1 MSETKSARNFIYSF
15 SILFQRGGIRL
26 NWYERINEAFDYI
39 EKHLDSSIDL
49 DKVANIMC
57 QSTVSFQRTFSIFMN
72 ISIYEYIRRRRMT
85 LAAIELQTNSI
96 KVIDVAL
103 KYGYESPESFT
114 RAFKEIHGI
123 SPSAARKK
131 GASLN
136 LFPRI
141 TFLLTIK
148 GDIEMDYEM
157 DNKSEQIVNLKGFNW
172 RNIDPSQH
180 LKPFDNCIYLAN
192 KWRELGYA
200 DVLDLGTGLGRH
212 AIYFAKQGFNV
223 SAMDISDYAVQYL
236 KTWAAKENLLINAEV
251 SDMLSLH
258 YPSQS
263 FDCIFAYH
271 VISHTDSIGIKK
283 TIAEIE
289 RVLKPNGEVY
299 LSFCSKESTEF
310 IENRANKLDKNTLI
324 SRNEIEKGIPH
335 FYADL
340 NDIKELLANFKIELI
355 KHTEYFYSN
364 FNPDNRQ
371 REKFYYVNA
380 ILK

>member
-1 MSETKSARNFIYSF
+1 MKPKVQG
-15 SILFQRGGIRL
+15 ILFANLLYCFQRGGIRL
-26 NWYERINEAFDYI
+26 NWYERVNKAFDYI
-39 EKHLDSSIDL
+39 EDHLDSNIDL

-72 ISIYEYIRRRRMT
+72 MSIYEYIRRRRMT
-85 LAAIELQTNSI
+85 LAAIEMQTNSI

-123 SPSAARKK
+123 SPSAARNK
-131 GASLN
+131 GVQLN

-141 TFLLTIK
+141 TFLLTVK

-157 DNKSEQIVNLKGFNW
+157 DNKSEQIVNLKGYNW
-172 RNIDPSQH
+172 VIDPAPH
-180 LKPFDNCIYLAN
+180 FKPVDNCFYLAN
-192 KWRELGYA
+192 KWKESGY
-200 DVLDLGTGLGRH
+200 VNLLDLGTGLGRH
-212 AIYFAKQGFNV
+212 AIYFSKQGFNV
-223 SAMDISDYAVQYL
+223 TAMDISDYAVQYL
-236 KTWAAKENLLINAEV
+236 KTWAAKENQHINAEV
-251 SDMLSLH
+251 GDMLSLN
-258 YPSQS
+258 YSNQS

-310 IENRANKLDKNTLI
+310 IQNRSNKLDKNTLI
-324 SRNEIEKGIPH
+324 SQDVLEKGIPH

-340 NDIKELLANFKIELI
+340 NDIKELLANFKIEII
-355 KHTEYFYSN
+355 KHTEYFYSDFN
-364 FNPDNRQ
+364 FHNHR

>member
-1 MSETKSARNFIYSF
+1 MKPKVQG
-15 SILFQRGGIRL
+15 ILFMHLLYCFQRGGIRL

-39 EKHLDSSIDL
+39 ENHLDSTIDL
-49 DKVANIMC
+49 DKVASIMC

-72 ISIYEYIRRRRMT
+72 ISIYEYIRKRRMT

-131 GASLN
+131 GVQLN

-141 TFLLTIK
+141 TFLLTVK
-148 GDIEMDYEM
+148 GDIEMDYEKY
-157 DNKSEQIVNLKGFNW
+157 NKSEQSVNLKGFNW
-172 RNIDPSQH
+172 AIDTSLN
-180 LKPFDNCIYLAN
+180 LKPTDNCIYLAN
-192 KWRELGYA
+192 KWRESGY
-200 DVLDLGTGLGRH
+200 VNLLDLGTGLGRH
-212 AIYFAKQGFNV
+212 AIYFSKQGFNV
-223 SAMDISDYAVQYL
+223 SAMDISDYAIQYL
-236 KTWAAKENLLINAEV
+236 KTWAEKENLLINAEV
-251 SDMLSLH
+251 GDMLSLH
-258 YPSQS
+258 YSNQS

-271 VISHTDSIGIKK
+271 VISHTDLIGMKK
-283 TIAEIE
+283 AIAEIE

-310 IENRANKLDKNTLI
+310 IENRSNKLDKNTLI
-324 SRNEIEKGIPH
+324 SRDKLEKGIPH

-355 KHTEYFYSN
+355 KHTEYFYSD
-364 FNPDNRQ
+364 FNPDKHR

>member
-1 MSETKSARNFIYSF
+1 M
-15 SILFQRGGIRL
+15 

-39 EKHLDSSIDL
+39 EEHLDSIIDL

-57 QSTVSFQRTFSIFMN
+57 QSKVSFQRTFSIFMN
-72 ISIYEYIRRRRMT
+72 MTICEYIRRRRMT

-131 GASLN
+131 GVQFN

-141 TFLLTIK
+141 TFLLTVK
-148 GDIEMDYEM
+148 GDIEMDYKM
-157 DNKSEQIVNLKGFNW
+157 YKMNEQIVNLKGHNW
-172 RNIDPSQH
+172 AIATSPH
-180 LKPFDNCIYLAN
+180 LEPIDNCIYLAN
-192 KWRELGYA
+192 KWKGAGFVDL
-200 DVLDLGTGLGRH
+200 LDLGTGLGQN
-212 AIYFAKQGFNV
+212 AIYFSKQGFNV
-223 SAMDISDYAVQYL
+223 TAMDISDYAVEYL
-236 KTWAAKENLLINAEV
+236 KTWAAKENQHINAEV
-251 SDMLSLH
+251 GDMLSLN
-258 YPSQS
+258 YSNQS

-289 RVLKPNGEVY
+289 RVLKQNGQVY

-310 IENRANKLDKNTLI
+310 IENRSNRLDKNTLI
-324 SRNEIEKGIPH
+324 SQDEIEEGIPH

-355 KHTEYFYSN
+355 KHTEYFYSDFDPN
-364 FNPDNRQ
+364 NHR

-380 ILK
+380 TLK

>member
-1 MSETKSARNFIYSF
+1 M
-15 SILFQRGGIRL
+15 

-39 EKHLDSSIDL
+39 EEHLDSSIDL

-72 ISIYEYIRRRRMT
+72 MSIFEYIRRRRMT
-85 LAAIELQTNSI
+85 LAAIELQTNST

-131 GASLN
+131 GVQLN

-141 TFLLTIK
+141 TFLLTVK
-148 GDIEMDYEM
+148 GDIEMDYEI
-157 DNKSEQIVNLKGFNW
+157 DNKSEQIVNMKGHNW
-172 RNIDPSQH
+172 AIDPSPQ
-180 LKPFDNCIYLAN
+180 LKPVDNCIYLAN
-192 KWRELGYA
+192 IWRELGYV
-200 DVLDLGTGLGRH
+200 DLLDLGTGLGRN
-212 AIYFAKQGFNV
+212 AIHFSKQGFNV
-223 SAMDISDYAVQYL
+223 TAIDISDYAVQYL
-236 KTWAAKENLLINAEV
+236 KTWAAKENLPINAEV
-251 SDMLSLH
+251 GDMLSLN
-258 YPSQS
+258 YPNQS

-271 VISHTDSIGIKK
+271 VISHTDSIGLKK

-299 LSFCSKESTEF
+299 LSFCSKESTDF
-310 IENRANKLDKNTLI
+310 IENKSKKIDPNTLI
-324 SRNEIEKGIPH
+324 CQDEPEKGILH

-340 NDIKELLANFKIELI
+340 KNIKELLANFKIELI

-364 FNPDNRQ
+364 FNPDSHR

>member
-1 MSETKSARNFIYSF
+1 
-15 SILFQRGGIRL
+15 L
-26 NWYERINEAFDYI
+26 NWYEQINEAFDYI
-39 EKHLDSSIDL
+39 EEHLDSSIDL

-72 ISIYEYIRRRRMT
+72 MSIHEYIRRRRMT
-85 LAAIELQTNSI
+85 LAAIELEANSI

-103 KYGYESPESFT
+103 KYGYESPEAFT

-131 GASLN
+131 GVQLN

-141 TFLLTIK
+141 TFLLTAK

-157 DNKSEQIVNLKGFNW
+157 YNKNERIVNLKGHNW
-172 RNIDPSQH
+172 AAIDPSPH
-180 LKPFDNCIYLAN
+180 LKPLDNCIYLAN
-192 KWRELGYA
+192 KWRESGYV
-200 DVLDLGTGLGRH
+200 DILDLGTGLGRH
-212 AIYFAKQGFNV
+212 AVYFSKQGFNV
-223 SAMDISDYAVQYL
+223 TAVDISDYAVQYL
-236 KTWAAKENLLINAEV
+236 KTWAEKENLTINAEV
-251 SDMLSLH
+251 GDMQSLN
-258 YPSQS
+258 YPNQS

-271 VISHTDSIGIKK
+271 VISHTDSIGLKK

-289 RVLKPNGEVY
+289 RVLKPKGEVY

-324 SRNEIEKGIPH
+324 SQDELEKGIPH
-335 FYADL
+335 FFADL
-340 NDIKELLANFKIELI
+340 HDIKELLANFKIELI
-355 KHTEYFYSN
+355 KHTEYFYSD
-364 FNPDNRQ
+364 FNPDNHR

-380 ILK
+380 TLK

>member
-1 MSETKSARNFIYSF
+1 
-15 SILFQRGGIRL
+15 L

-39 EKHLDSSIDL
+39 EDYLDSNIDL

-131 GASLN
+131 GVQLN

-141 TFLLTIK
+141 TFLLTVK
-148 GDIEMDYEM
+148 GDVEMDYKM
-157 DNKSEQIVNLKGFNW
+157 DNKSEQIVNLKGYNW
-172 RNIDPSQH
+172 GNIDPTPH

-192 KWRELGYA
+192 KWRESGYV
-200 DVLDLGTGLGRH
+200 DLLDLGTGLGRH
-212 AIYFAKQGFNV
+212 AIYFSKQGFNV
-223 SAMDISDYAVQYL
+223 TAMDISDYAVQYL
-236 KTWAAKENLLINAEV
+236 KTWAAKENQLINAEV
-251 SDMLSLH
+251 GDMLSLN
-258 YPSQS
+258 YSNQS

-271 VISHTDSIGIKK
+271 VISHTDSIGMKK

-299 LSFCSKESTEF
+299 LSFCSKESTDF
-310 IENRANKLDKNTLI
+310 IESRANRLDKNTLI
-324 SRNEIEKGIPH
+324 SREEPEKGVPH

-355 KHTEYFYSN
+355 KHTEYFYSD
-364 FNPDNRQ
+364 FNPDNHRRQ
-371 REKFYYVNA
+371 KFYYVNA

>member
-1 MSETKSARNFIYSF
+1 M
-15 SILFQRGGIRL
+15 

-39 EKHLDSSIDL
+39 EDHLDSNIDL
-49 DKVANIMC
+49 DKIANIMC
-57 QSTVSFQRTFSIFMN
+57 QSTVSFQRTFSILMN

-114 RAFKEIHGI
+114 RAFKGIHGI

-131 GASLN
+131 GVQLN

-141 TFLLTIK
+141 TFLLTVK
-148 GDIEMDYEM
+148 GDIEMDYKM
-157 DNKSEQIVNLKGFNW
+157 DNKSKQIVNLKGHNW
-172 RNIDPSQH
+172 AIDPSSPQ
-180 LKPFDNCIYLAN
+180 LKPVDNCIYLAN
-192 KWRELGYA
+192 RWKESGYV
-200 DVLDLGTGLGRH
+200 DLLDLGTGLGRH
-212 AIYFAKQGFNV
+212 AIYFSKQGFNV
-223 SAMDISDYAVQYL
+223 TAMDISDYAVEYL
-236 KTWAAKENLLINAEV
+236 KTWAAKENLLINAMV
-251 SDMLSLH
+251 GDMLSLH
-258 YPSQS
+258 YSNQS

-271 VISHTDSIGIKK
+271 VISHTDSNGIKK
-283 TIAEIE
+283 AIAEIE

-310 IENRANKLDKNTLI
+310 IENRLDKLDKNTLVN
-324 SRNEIEKGIPH
+324 RDELEKGVPH

-340 NDIKELLANFKIELI
+340 NDIKELLANFKIEFI
-355 KHTEYFYSN
+355 KHTEYFYSGSN
-364 FNPDNRQ
+364 LDNSK

-380 ILK
+380 TLK

>member
-1 MSETKSARNFIYSF
+1 MQG
-15 SILFQRGGIRL
+15 ILYIDLLYCFQRGGIRL
-26 NWYERINEAFDYI
+26 NWYEQINEAFDYI
-39 EKHLDSSIDL
+39 EDHLDSNIDI

-114 RAFKEIHGI
+114 RAFKVIHGI

-131 GASLN
+131 GVQLN

-141 TFLLTIK
+141 TFLLTVK

-157 DNKSEQIVNLKGFNW
+157 DNKSEKIVNLKGYNW
-172 RNIDPSQH
+172 AIDPSPH
-180 LKPFDNCIYLAN
+180 LNPIDNCIYLAH
-192 KWRELGYA
+192 KWRESGYS
-200 DVLDLGTGLGRH
+200 DLLDLGAGLGRN
-212 AIYFAKQGFNV
+212 AIYFSRQGFNV
-223 SAMDISDYAVQYL
+223 TAIDISDYGVQYL
-236 KTWAAKENLLINAEV
+236 KTWAAKENLPINAEV
-251 SDMLSLH
+251 GDMLSLH
-258 YPSQS
+258 YPNQT

-310 IENRANKLDKNTLI
+310 IENRSYKLDKNTLI
-324 SRNEIEKGIPH
+324 SQDELEKGIPH

-340 NDIKELLANFKIELI
+340 KDIKELLANFKIVLI
-355 KHTEYFYSN
+355 KHTEYFYSD
-364 FNPDNRQ
+364 FNPNNHQ

>member
-1 MSETKSARNFIYSF
+1 
-15 SILFQRGGIRL
+15 L

-39 EKHLDSSIDL
+39 EDHLDSSIDL

-96 KVIDVAL
+96 KVIDIAL

-172 RNIDPSQH
+172 GNIDPSQH

-192 KWRELGYA
+192 KWRELGY
-200 DVLDLGTGLGRH
+200 VELLDLGTGLGRH

-251 SDMLSLH
+251 SDMISLH
-258 YPSQS
+258 YPNQS

-310 IENRANKLDKNTLI
+310 MENRANKLDKNTLI
-324 SRNEIEKGIPH
+324 SQNEIEKGIPH
-335 FYADL
+335 FFADL

-355 KHTEYFYSN
+355 KHTEYFYSD
-364 FNPDNRQ
+364 FNPDSHQRQ
-371 REKFYYVNA
+371 KFYYVNA

>member
-1 MSETKSARNFIYSF
+1 
-15 SILFQRGGIRL
+15 L

-39 EKHLDSSIDL
+39 EDYLDSNIDL

-96 KVIDVAL
+96 KVIDLAL

-131 GASLN
+131 GVQLN

-141 TFLLTIK
+141 TFLLTVK
-148 GDIEMDYEM
+148 GDVEMDYKT
-157 DNKSEQIVNLKGFNW
+157 DNKSEQIVNLKGHNW
-172 RNIDPSQH
+172 EGIDPSPH

-192 KWRELGYA
+192 KWRESGYV
-200 DVLDLGTGLGRH
+200 DLLDLGTGLGRH
-212 AIYFAKQGFNV
+212 AIYFSKQGFNV
-223 SAMDISDYAVQYL
+223 TAMDISDYAVQYL
-236 KTWAAKENLLINAEV
+236 RTWAAKENQLVNAEV
-251 SDMLSLH
+251 GDMLSLN
-258 YPSQS
+258 YSNQS

-310 IENRANKLDKNTLI
+310 IENKSNKLDKNTII
-324 SRNEIEKGIPH
+324 SRDGFEKGIPH

-355 KHTEYFYSN
+355 KHTEYFYSDAS
-364 FNPDNRQ
+364 PDNQRRQ
-371 REKFYYVNA
+371 KFYYVNA

>member
-1 MSETKSARNFIYSF
+1 MI
-15 SILFQRGGIRL
+15 
-26 NWYERINEAFDYI
+26 WYERINDAFDYI
-39 EKHLDSSIDL
+39 EDHMDGKIDL

-57 QSTVSFQRTFSIFMN
+57 QSTVSFQRTFSIFMD

-85 LAAIELQTNSI
+85 LAAIELQTSST

-131 GASLN
+131 GVQLN

-141 TFLLTIK
+141 TFLLTVK
-148 GDIEMDYEM
+148 GDIEMDYKT

-172 RNIDPSQH
+172 GNIDPSKH
-180 LKPFDNCIYLAN
+180 LKPFDNCIYLAS
-192 KWRELGYA
+192 KWSELGYV

-212 AIYFAKQGFNV
+212 AIYFAKKGFNV
-223 SAMDISDYAVQYL
+223 SAIDISEYAIQYL
-236 KTWAAKENLLINAEV
+236 KTWAEKENLLINAEV
-251 SDMLSLH
+251 GDMLSPH
-258 YPSQS
+258 YPNQS

-283 TIAEIE
+283 TISEIE
-289 RVLKPNGEVY
+289 RVLKPNGEAY

-310 IENRANKLDKNTLI
+310 IESSSNKLDKNTLI
-324 SRNEIEKGIPH
+324 SRDELEKGIPH

-355 KHTEYFYSN
+355 KHTEYFYN
-364 FNPDNRQ
+364 DFNPDNQR

-380 ILK
+380 RLK

>member
-1 MSETKSARNFIYSF
+1 M
-15 SILFQRGGIRL
+15 

-39 EKHLDSSIDL
+39 EEHLDSIIDL

-57 QSTVSFQRTFSIFMN
+57 QSIVSFQRTFSIFMN
-72 ISIYEYIRRRRMT
+72 MSIYEYIRRRRMT

-131 GASLN
+131 GVQLN

-141 TFLLTIK
+141 TFLLTVK

-157 DNKSEQIVNLKGFNW
+157 YNKNEQIVNLKGHNW
-172 RNIDPSQH
+172 AIDPSPQ
-180 LKPFDNCIYLAN
+180 LKPVDNCIYLAN
-192 KWRELGYA
+192 KWRELGYV
-200 DVLDLGTGLGRH
+200 DLLDLGTGLGRN
-212 AIYFAKQGFNV
+212 AIYFSKQGFNV
-223 SAMDISDYAVQYL
+223 TAMDISDYAVQYL
-236 KTWAAKENLLINAEV
+236 KTWATKENLPINAEIG
-251 SDMLSLH
+251 DMLSLH
-258 YPSQS
+258 YSNQS

-271 VISHTDSIGIKK
+271 VLSHTDSIGMKK

-310 IENRANKLDKNTLI
+310 IENRSNKLDKNTLI
-324 SRNEIEKGIPH
+324 SRDELEKGIPH

-340 NDIKELLANFKIELI
+340 NDIKELLVNFKIELI
-355 KHTEYFYSN
+355 KHTEYFYSG
-364 FNPDNRQ
+364 FNPHNHR

>member
-1 MSETKSARNFIYSF
+1 
-15 SILFQRGGIRL
+15 L

-39 EKHLDSSIDL
+39 EDHLDSNIDL

-85 LAAIELQTNSI
+85 LAAIELQTSSI
-96 KVIDVAL
+96 KVIDVAF

-114 RAFKEIHGI
+114 RAFKEIHRI

-131 GASLN
+131 GVQLN

-141 TFLLTIK
+141 TFLLTVK
-148 GDIEMDYEM
+148 GDIEMDYRT
-157 DNKSEQIVNLKGFNW
+157 DNKSEQIVNLKGHNW
-172 RNIDPSQH
+172 AIDPSPQ
-180 LKPFDNCIYLAN
+180 LKPVDNCIYLAN
-192 KWRELGYA
+192 RWRESGYV
-200 DVLDLGTGLGRH
+200 DLLDLGTGLGRH
-212 AIYFAKQGFNV
+212 AIYFSKQGFNV
-223 SAMDISDYAVQYL
+223 TAMDISDYAVQYL
-236 KTWAAKENLLINAEV
+236 KTWAGKENLLINAQV
-251 SDMLSLH
+251 GDMQSLN
-258 YPSQS
+258 YPNQS

-271 VISHTDSIGIKK
+271 VISHTNSIGMKK

-289 RVLKPNGEVY
+289 RVLKPKGEVY

-310 IENRANKLDKNTLI
+310 IDNRSNKLDKNTLI
-324 SRNEIEKGIPH
+324 SREKFEKGIPH

-355 KHTEYFYSN
+355 KHTEYFYGD
-364 FNPDNRQ
+364 FNQDKHR

>member
-1 MSETKSARNFIYSF
+1 
-15 SILFQRGGIRL
+15 L
-26 NWYERINEAFDYI
+26 NWYERINEAFDFI
-39 EKHLDSSIDL
+39 EEHLDSNIDL

-72 ISIYEYIRRRRMT
+72 ISIYDYIRRRRMT

-114 RAFKEIHGI
+114 RAFKEIHEI

-131 GASLN
+131 GVKLN

-141 TFLLTIK
+141 TFLLTVK
-148 GDIEMDYEM
+148 GDIEMDYKN
-157 DNKSEQIVNLKGFNW
+157 DNNSEQIVNLKGHNW
-172 RNIDPSQH
+172 GNIDPSPH

-192 KWRELGYA
+192 KWKESGYINL
-200 DVLDLGTGLGRH
+200 LDLGTGLGRH
-212 AIYFAKQGFNV
+212 AIYFSKQGFNV
-223 SAMDISDYAVQYL
+223 TAMDISDYAVQYL

-251 SDMLSLH
+251 GDMLSLS
-258 YPSQS
+258 YSNQS

-310 IENRANKLDKNTLI
+310 IENKSNKLDKNTI
-324 SRNEIEKGIPH
+324 ICGDGFEKGIPH

-355 KHTEYFYSN
+355 KHTEYFYSD
-364 FNPDNRQ
+364 FTQDNQRRQ
-371 REKFYYVNA
+371 KFYYVNA

>member
-1 MSETKSARNFIYSF
+1 M
-15 SILFQRGGIRL
+15 

-39 EKHLDSSIDL
+39 EDYLDSNIDL
-49 DKVANIMC
+49 AKVANIMC

-131 GASLN
+131 GVQLN
-136 LFPRI
+136 QFPRI
-141 TFLLTIK
+141 TFLLTVK
-148 GDIEMDYEM
+148 GDVEMDYKM
-157 DNKSEQIVNLKGFNW
+157 DYKSEQIVNLKGYNW
-172 RNIDPSQH
+172 GAIDQSPD
-180 LKPFDNCIYLAN
+180 LKPVDNCIYLAN
-192 KWRELGYA
+192 KWRESGYV
-200 DVLDLGTGLGRH
+200 DLLDLGTGLGRH
-212 AIYFAKQGFNV
+212 AIYFSKQGFNV
-223 SAMDISDYAVQYL
+223 TAMDISDYGVQYL
-236 KTWAAKENLLINAEV
+236 KTWAAKENQLINAEV
-251 SDMLSLH
+251 GDMLSLN
-258 YPSQS
+258 YSNQS

-271 VISHTDSIGIKK
+271 VISHTDSIGMKK

-310 IENRANKLDKNTLI
+310 IENRSNKLDRNTLI
-324 SRNEIEKGIPH
+324 SRDGFEKGIPH

-340 NDIKELLANFKIELI
+340 NDIKELLANFNIELI
-355 KHTEYFYSN
+355 KHTEYFYSD
-364 FNPDNRQ
+364 FNPDNHR

>member
-1 MSETKSARNFIYSF
+1 VKPKVQGILFIHLVYC
-15 SILFQRGGIRL
+15 FQRGGIRL

-172 RNIDPSQH
+172 GNIDPSQH

-192 KWRELGYA
+192 KWRELGYV

-236 KTWAAKENLLINAEV
+236 KTWAAKENLLINAEI

-310 IENRANKLDKNTLI
+310 MENRANKLDKNTLI

>member
-1 MSETKSARNFIYSF
+1 M
-15 SILFQRGGIRL
+15 

-39 EKHLDSSIDL
+39 EEHLDSSIDL
-49 DKVANIMC
+49 DRIANIMC

-85 LAAIELQTNSI
+85 LAAIELQKNSV
-96 KVIDVAL
+96 KVIDTAM

-131 GASLN
+131 GVQLN

-141 TFLLTIK
+141 TFQITVK
-148 GDIEMDYEM
+148 GDIKMDYEM
-157 DNKSEQIVNLKGFNW
+157 DIKNEQFVNLKGYNW
-172 RNIDPSQH
+172 AIDPSPH
-180 LKPFDNCIYLAN
+180 LKPVDNSIYLAS
-192 KWRELGYA
+192 KWRESGYV
-200 DVLDLGTGLGRH
+200 DLLDLGTGLGRH
-212 AIYFAKQGFNV
+212 AIYFKKQGFNV
-223 SAMDISDYAVQYL
+223 NAIDISEYAVQYL
-236 KTWAAKENLLINAEV
+236 KTWAARENLLINAEV
-251 SDMLSLH
+251 GDMHALH
-258 YPSQS
+258 YPDQS

-271 VISHTDSIGIKK
+271 VISHTDTIGLKK

-289 RVLKPNGEVY
+289 RVLRPNGEIY

-310 IENRANKLDKNTLI
+310 NENMSDRIDKNTLV
-324 SRNEIEKGIPH
+324 SHDELEKGIPH

-340 NDIKELLANFKIELI
+340 NDIKELLVNFKIELI
-355 KHTEYFYSN
+355 KHTEYFYHG
-364 FNPDNRQ
+364 FNPYNQR
-371 REKFYYVNA
+371 REKFYYINA

>member
-1 MSETKSARNFIYSF
+1 
-15 SILFQRGGIRL
+15 L

-39 EKHLDSSIDL
+39 EDHLDRKIYL
-49 DKVANIMC
+49 DKVATIMC

-85 LAAIELQTNSI
+85 LAAIEFQTNSI
-96 KVIDVAL
+96 KVIDIAL

-131 GASLN
+131 GVQLN
-136 LFPRI
+136 LFPHI
-141 TFLLTIK
+141 TFLLTVK
-148 GDIEMDYEM
+148 GDIEMDY
-157 DNKSEQIVNLKGFNW
+157 NSEQIVNLKGYNW
-172 RNIDPSQH
+172 AIDPSPH
-180 LKPFDNCIYLAN
+180 LKPVDNCIYLAN
-192 KWRELGYA
+192 KWRESDYVDL
-200 DVLDLGTGLGRH
+200 LDLGTGLGRH
-212 AIYFAKQGFNV
+212 AIYFSKQGFNV
-223 SAMDISDYAVQYL
+223 TAMDISDYAVQYL

-258 YPSQS
+258 YSNKS

-271 VISHTDSIGIKK
+271 VISHTDLIGMKK

-289 RVLKPNGEVY
+289 RVLKPNGEVF

-310 IENRANKLDKNTLI
+310 IENSSNKLDKNTLI
-324 SRNEIEKGIPH
+324 SRDELEKGIPH

-355 KHTEYFYSN
+355 KHTEYFYSD
-364 FNPDNRQ
+364 FNPDNHR